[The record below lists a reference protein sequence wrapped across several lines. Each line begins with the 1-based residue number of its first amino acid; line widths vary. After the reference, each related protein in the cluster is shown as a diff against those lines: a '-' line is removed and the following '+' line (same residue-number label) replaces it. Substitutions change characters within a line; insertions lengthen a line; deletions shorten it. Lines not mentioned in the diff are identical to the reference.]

1 MGLAARVAPSPKE
14 EADLRG
20 AVALVTGGSR
30 GLGLALSREL
40 AQQGCRLAICAR
52 DESELAAAR
61 IDLQQFGAEVLAI
74 PCDVSDQAQVAAM
87 VEGVTQHYGR
97 IDILINNAGIIVG
110 APVETLTRADFER
123 VMDINFWGVLNPTL
137 EVLPAMRTR
146 GAGRIVNITS
156 IGGKIS
162 VPHLLPYSC
171 AKFAAVGLSEGLR
184 AELADTGISVTT
196 VVPGLMRTGSHLNA
210 EFGGEQE
217 AEYRW
222 FALGA
227 SAPYPVAIG
236 ADRAA
241 RLIVRAAKRGQ
252 AECTYPLS
260 AVVAARLSGLLP
272 SVTTNALAVVDRFLP
287 QPPRQAAGT
296 RSGAAVE
303 AEIEGPVLRA
313 ATILGRAAAEEY
325 KQVPPSR

>member
-1 MGLAARVAPSPKE
+1 MA
-14 EADLRG
+14 
-20 AVALVTGGSR
+20 
-30 GLGLALSREL
+30 
-40 AQQGCRLAICAR
+40 
-52 DESELAAAR
+52 
-61 IDLQQFGAEVLAI
+61 
-74 PCDVSDQAQVAAM
+74 
-87 VEGVTQHYGR
+87 
-97 IDILINNAGIIVG
+97 
-110 APVETLTRADFER
+110 
-123 VMDINFWGVLNPTL
+123 INFWGVLNPTL
-137 EVLPAMRTR
+137 EVLPEMRAR

>member
-1 MGLAARVAPSPKE
+1 
-14 EADLRG
+14 
-20 AVALVTGGSR
+20 
-30 GLGLALSREL
+30 
-40 AQQGCRLAICAR
+40 
-52 DESELAAAR
+52 
-61 IDLQQFGAEVLAI
+61 
-74 PCDVSDQAQVAAM
+74 M
-87 VEGVTQHYGR
+87 VV
-97 IDILINNAGIIVG
+97 
-110 APVETLTRADFER
+110 APVEAITRADFER
-123 VMDINFWGVLNPTL
+123 VMAINFWGVLNPTL
-137 EVLPAMRTR
+137 EVLPGMRLR

-171 AKFAAVGLSEGLR
+171 AKFAAVGLSAGLR

-227 SAPYPVAIG
+227 SAPYPVAIS

-260 AVVAARLSGLLP
+260 AVIAARLTGLLP
-272 SVTTNALAVVDRFLP
+272 GETTNALAVVDRFLP
-287 QPPRQAAGT
+287 KPPRQLTGT
-296 RSGAAVE
+296 RPGAAVE
-303 AEIEGPVLRA
+303 ADIESPALHA
-313 ATILGRAAAEEY
+313 ATVLGRSAAKEY
-325 KQVPPSR
+325 KQVPPS